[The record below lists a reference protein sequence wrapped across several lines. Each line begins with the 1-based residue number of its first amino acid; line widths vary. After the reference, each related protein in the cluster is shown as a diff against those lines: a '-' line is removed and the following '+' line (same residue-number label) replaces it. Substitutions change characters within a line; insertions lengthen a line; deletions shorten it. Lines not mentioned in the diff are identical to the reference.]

1 MNLSKIYDG
10 VFLRESLPDE
20 RSITMVRLG
29 L

>member
-1 MNLSKIYDG
+1 MNLPKIYDE

-20 RSITMVRLG
+20 RPITMVRLG